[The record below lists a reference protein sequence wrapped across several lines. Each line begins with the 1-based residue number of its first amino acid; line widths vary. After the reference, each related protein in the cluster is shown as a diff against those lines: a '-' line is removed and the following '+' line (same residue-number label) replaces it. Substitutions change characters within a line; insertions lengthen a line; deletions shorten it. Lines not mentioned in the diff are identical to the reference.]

1 MPVINRELV
10 SKYEQCVVNMN
21 VRPAERFAIWFGN
34 WPHLLLAGHLLMLH
48 ALAFGGWRI
57 PAVSLL
63 WLVALGLFLIWQPFV
78 AGEQRISPR
87 QGFFLLAAV
96 LLSTLFLGPWLL
108 LIWCGALAAAIGGR
122 GLWAE
127 QRRERTGYLLALGY
141 LIAVTVL
148 GVVPEI
154 SPAVQLDAELRGLL
168 ARFLPVF
175 LPLLLLFPAR
185 AQPMRTGESFD
196 LFYGILVFL
205 VMAVFVLGALA
216 YMLVGGAGYVES
228 LFKTSMTLAAAL
240 LVVAWVWNPRAGF
253 SGVGAAVSRYL
264 LSVGM
269 PLEQWLVHLSQESDR
284 YTDPWRFLE
293 AVMRRLKVMPRVVGA
308 SWQAENKRGGYGEP
322 SAYVHSCQANSL
334 TLILHFRQPP
344 SPAMRWHVE
353 WLLRLAIE
361 FYLVKK
367 QADQLQ
373 KMGYVQ
379 AIYETGARVTHDV
392 KNLLQSLQ
400 VLCYAAARPGDPA
413 EVAGLLRRQLPQI
426 VERLKATL
434 EKLQSP
440 RISDDD
446 LVDARAWWRSLQDR
460 YAGLPITWDGEP
472 ASDARIPG
480 ALFDSVA
487 ENLLQNALSKR
498 QREPGLVITACISD
512 VSLRVVDNGSAIG
525 QELVAGLL
533 KSPVA
538 SEDGLGIGLY
548 HAAGHAEAL
557 AYCLELL
564 ANHPGQVEFS
574 LSPRPEQEL
583 PMAR

>member
-1 MPVINRELV
+1 
-10 SKYEQCVVNMN
+10 
-21 VRPAERFAIWFGN
+21 
-34 WPHLLLAGHLLMLH
+34 
-48 ALAFGGWRI
+48 
-57 PAVSLL
+57 
-63 WLVALGLFLIWQPFV
+63 
-78 AGEQRISPR
+78 
-87 QGFFLLAAV
+87 
-96 LLSTLFLGPWLL
+96 
-108 LIWCGALAAAIGGR
+108 
-122 GLWAE
+122 
-127 QRRERTGYLLALGY
+127 
-141 LIAVTVL
+141 
-148 GVVPEI
+148 
-154 SPAVQLDAELRGLL
+154 
-168 ARFLPVF
+168 
-175 LPLLLLFPAR
+175 
-185 AQPMRTGESFD
+185 
-196 LFYGILVFL
+196 
-205 VMAVFVLGALA
+205 
-216 YMLVGGAGYVES
+216 
-228 LFKTSMTLAAAL
+228 
-240 LVVAWVWNPRAGF
+240 
-253 SGVGAAVSRYL
+253 
-264 LSVGM
+264 
-269 PLEQWLVHLSQESDR
+269 
-284 YTDPWRFLE
+284 
-293 AVMRRLKVMPRVVGA
+293 
-308 SWQAENKRGGYGEP
+308 
-322 SAYVHSCQANSL
+322 
-334 TLILHFRQPP
+334 
-344 SPAMRWHVE
+344 MRWHVE

-557 AYCLELL
+557 AYRLELL